1 MSDAD
6 ISVLNEIYDVI
17 MDRKNNPVEDS
28 YVCKLLD
35 HRKGIDKIL
44 EKVGEEAVETILA
57 TKSDD
62 REQIIYESSDLI
74 FHLLVMLAASGIT
87 LEDIASE
94 LKQRREKMRRD
105 R

>member
-1 MSDAD
+1 MSEAD

-28 YVCKLLD
+28 YVCKLLN